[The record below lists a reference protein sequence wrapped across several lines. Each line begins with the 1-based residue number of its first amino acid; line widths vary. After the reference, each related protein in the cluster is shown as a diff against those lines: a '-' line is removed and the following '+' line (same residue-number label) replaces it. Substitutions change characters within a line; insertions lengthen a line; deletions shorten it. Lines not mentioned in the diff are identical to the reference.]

1 MKFSALARTYDRVAA
16 APREPERAKLLAQ
29 VCKRADRPT
38 PEELSRALTAL
49 TSELEQE
56 VATAQDGLTVLRA

>member
-38 PEELSRALTAL
+38 LYAVAHFTLGDLAAVQARTPGLVAILTA
-49 TSELEQE
+49 TEE
-56 VATAQDGLTVLRA
+56 